1 MKTKSEVFFNLLKVC
16 DSMGDVETK
25 LEYTALMI
33 DEVTQE
39 YFDVD
44 TKDLVFLLSERESC
58 RIKANIALDYANK
71 SLKQIREAYVVLDT
85 LLKTLKQQEA
95 HNENETV
102 FQGV

>member
-1 MKTKSEVFFNLLKVC
+1 
-16 DSMGDVETK
+16 MGDVETK

-58 RIKANIALDYANK
+58 G
-71 SLKQIREAYVVLDT
+71 LKPIS
-85 LLKTLKQQEA
+85 
-95 HNENETV
+95 H
-102 FQGV
+102 